1 MLFSRPEPRWSEESF
16 KRARSISTLTV
27 AFSVSLLVLLCGWEP
42 KPRTVRSCRWELT
55 VLRTVGVD
63 KDEVLK
69 DKTPPPRDSTG
80 KFCKTQRVPV
90 TSKALSTHFVG
101 SNTVSESLVW
111 GWYTQAILP
120 FSIFLLWTLLCFDC
134 EMSPIGSYVWTLGG
148 QLKVLLE
155 KVITSLGD
163 QI

>member
-1 MLFSRPEPRWSEESF
+1 MEWREFQKGKVNFYIDCCFLCFSSCSTVWMGNQAPHCEKLQVGAHCTENCGRGQRWSSQ
-16 KRARSISTLTV
+16 
-27 AFSVSLLVLLCGWEP
+27 GQ
-42 KPRTVRSCRWELT
+42 
-55 VLRTVGVD
+55 D
-63 KDEVLK
+63 
-69 DKTPPPRDSTG
+69 PPPHSTG